1 MAKKATA
8 KSEPKK
14 TAKSTTKLAS
24 SSKVPRWQLSKQALE
39 ENVKTLEIAFQ
50 SAISEAEKVKI
61 VKELKA
67 AKKAVDENNSTLDYL
82 DSI

>member
-14 TAKSTTKLAS
+14 TVKSTTKLAS
-24 SSKVPRWQLSKQALE
+24 SPSVPRWQLSKIALE
-39 ENVKTLEIAFQ
+39 EKVNLLEKEFKLAN
-50 SAISEAEKVKI
+50 SEAEKMKI
-61 VKELKA
+61 AKELKV
-67 AKKAVDENNSTLDYL
+67 AKAAVDENNSTLDYL

>member
-14 TAKSTTKLAS
+14 TVKSTTKLAS

-39 ENVKTLEIAFQ
+39 DEVKNLENAFE
-50 SAISEAEKVKI
+50 SANSEAEKVKI
-61 VKELKA
+61 AKELKV
-67 AKKAVDENNSTLDYL
+67 AKAAVDENNSTLVYL

>member
-1 MAKKATA
+1 MTKKATA

-14 TAKSTTKLAS
+14 TVKSTAKLAS
-24 SSKVPRWQLSKQALE
+24 SSKAPRWQLSKQALE
-39 ENVKTLEIAFQ
+39 ENVKTLENAFQ

-61 VKELKA
+61 AKELKA
-67 AKKAVDENNSTLDYL
+67 AKAAVDENNSTLDYL